1 LVEIEYNIS
10 MILPN
15 FPALEPNDHSAF
27 LLPEMIAELLTKAER
42 VDELTQTVELK
53 SEVIASLKQ
62 RIELLEEALRLSK
75 IKRFAPSSEQSGQ
88 VSLFDD
94 AEVEATVEFDA
105 ETDEAV
111 DEIEAIEE
119 DVDSE
124 STEPSQT
131 KKKPGRKPFAGN
143 LPRVQIFI
151 TLSDEEK
158 AGAITTFFSK
168 VKEELDIIPGQ
179 VRVLEYM
186 QEKAVFLE
194 PVQDEMQRRIIAA
207 ALPKHPVP
215 GAMGSI
221 ELMSYVL
228 TCKYCDGLPLYR
240 LENILARYGG
250 ELSRATLANW
260 VIALARPLQPLLNL
274 LRDHQQA
281 GNIIMA
287 DETRVQ
293 VLKEPGRP
301 ATSDK
306 FMWVTLGGP
315 PGQPSVLFEY
325 DPSRSQEVPLRLLDG
340 FHGYLQTDGYAGYNA
355 ACLINNITQ
364 LGCWD
369 HARRKFKE
377 AQDVQPKPKKGKP
390 HKASKADHI
399 LGLINTLYMIER
411 QIKELSAV
419 EKFQQRCKRSLPV
432 LKKLKAYLEDNQH
445 KVPKD
450 GLTGKAMTYLS
461 NQWGKL
467 MVYCSNGELNIS
479 NILAENAIRPFVI
492 GRKAWL
498 FSDTPKGAQASAIH
512 YSLIETAKANG
523 LEPYAYLSQVLK
535 ALPYADT
542 VEKIEALLPWNIKNP
557 NSAG

>member
-1 LVEIEYNIS
+1 
-10 MILPN
+10 MILPD
-15 FPALEPNDHSAF
+15 FPTLKHDDHPAI
-27 LLPEMIAELLTKAER
+27 LLPEMITELLEKAQR

-62 RIELLEEALRLSK
+62 RIEWLEEALRLSK
-75 IKRFAPSSEQSGQ
+75 VKRFAPSSEQSGQ
-88 VSLFDD
+88 MSLFDD
-94 AEVEATVEFDA
+94 AEVEATVDF
-105 ETDEAV
+105 ETADNAV
-111 DEIEAIEE
+111 DEIEAIEAGVE
-119 DVDSE
+119 PE
-124 STEPSQT
+124 STEPNPPKQ
-131 KKKPGRKPFAGN
+131 KPGRKPFASH
-143 LPRVQIFI
+143 LPREQIFI

-158 AGAITTFFSK
+158 AGAITTFFTK
-168 VKEELDIIPGQ
+168 VKEELDIIPAQ
-179 VRVLEYM
+179 VRVLEYL

-194 PVQDEMQRRIIAA
+194 PVQDEMQRRIMAA

-221 ELMSYVL
+221 NLMCYVL

-260 VIALARPLQPLLNL
+260 VIALARPLQPLINL
-274 LRDHQQA
+274 IRDHQLA
-281 GNIIMA
+281 GDIIMA

-355 ACLINNITQ
+355 VCLINHITQ

-369 HARRKFKE
+369 HARRKFKD
-377 AQDVQPKPKKGKP
+377 AQDAQPKPKKGKP

-411 QIKELSAV
+411 QIKTLSAA
-419 EKFQQRCKRSLPV
+419 EKFQQRCQRSLPV
-432 LKKLKAYLEDNQH
+432 LNKLKAYLDDHQH
-445 KVPKD
+445 QVPKD

-461 NQWGKL
+461 NQWDKL

-523 LEPYAYLSQVLK
+523 LEPYAYLTQVLK

-557 NSAG
+557 NFAG